1 MTPVIPAKAGTH
13 RVIPASAGTHRHS
26 RVGGN
31 DEQPMDSRLR
41 GNDME

>member
-1 MTPVIPAKAGTH
+1 MTPVIP
-13 RVIPASAGTHRHS
+13 VIPAKAGTHRHS

-31 DEQPMDSRLR
+31 DEQPMDYRLR